1 MYKNVVIIILAM
13 GFAVAVVLILLQTT
27 LPAIPKHL
35 QVNSTFTSM
44 QVFMIIEGAE
54 IRGFFTQESSAKK
67 YADEHEGAGIF
78 TLGVSPTIDL
88 QMEFIK
94 DKDEVLQARI
104 LEW

>member
-1 MYKNVVIIILAM
+1 MYKNVAIIILAM
-13 GFAVAVVLILLQTT
+13 GVVVLLSRVLQTPPVAV
-27 LPAIPKHL
+27 PKHL

-44 QVFMIIEGAE
+44 QVFMIIEDAE
-54 IRGFFTQESSAKK
+54 IRGFFTQESSARK

-78 TLGVSPTIDL
+78 TLGVSPTTDL

-94 DKDEVLQARI
+94 DEDGVLQARI